1 MVNIDLRFVAMKDE
15 SSQPRTKNQ
24 QRKRRFFG
32 NGTWYCMACGA
43 KYTSLEVKAL
53 GIHTEY
59 GCPECGGV
67 FEYMED

>member
-1 MVNIDLRFVAMKDE
+1 MKDE
-15 SSQPRTKNQ
+15 GSQPRKKNN

-53 GIHTEY
+53 SIITEY